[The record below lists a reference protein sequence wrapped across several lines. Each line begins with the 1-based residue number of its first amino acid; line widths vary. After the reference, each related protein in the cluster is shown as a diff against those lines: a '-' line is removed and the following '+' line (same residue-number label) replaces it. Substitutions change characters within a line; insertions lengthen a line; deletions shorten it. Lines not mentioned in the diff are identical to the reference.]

1 MWINSKRILFIISL
15 KKKTSIEYKAQQY
28 AFNVRKRLSFL
39 RALQN
44 VLFLILFGKKCFHDY
59 GLVRLL
65 LINELNPNNPKL
77 RDVNLS

>member
-15 KKKTSIEYKAQQY
+15 KTKTSIEYKAQQY

-44 VLFLILFGKKCFHDY
+44 VLFLIKTCFHDF

-65 LINELNPNNPKL
+65 LINELKPNNPKL
-77 RDVNLS
+77 CVNLS